1 MFYFQMKVKSN
12 ASRRVDGYFAAKR
25 KEREKKKVNR
35 KSDLKFCVLSAIASY
50 EEGKLK
56 KKRLIRRL
64 LSKKTVYGS

>member
-35 KSDLKFCVLSAIASY
+35 KSDL
-50 EEGKLK
+50 
-56 KKRLIRRL
+56 
-64 LSKKTVYGS
+64 